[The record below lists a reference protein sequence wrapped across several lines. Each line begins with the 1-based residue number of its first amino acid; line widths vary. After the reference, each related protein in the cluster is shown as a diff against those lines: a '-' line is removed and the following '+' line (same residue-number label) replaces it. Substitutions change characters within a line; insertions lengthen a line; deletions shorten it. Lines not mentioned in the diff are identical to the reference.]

1 MHKPQWVEKSIIPT
15 FHKVVYYLYP
25 RYINMFTFTYVF
37 ARYFI
42 NLYMILKIEKITRG
56 NKNVPLEMISIQCT
70 QRPFGGKPIRTL
82 MMDGHKNQ
90 INQGMGMMDRIHYKK
105 KS

>member
-1 MHKPQWVEKSIIPT
+1 MTTNIIC
-15 FHKVVYYLYP
+15 YYLYP

-56 NKNVPLEMISIQCT
+56 NKNVPLEMISIHVHSVLLEEN
-70 QRPFGGKPIRTL
+70 RSEL
-82 MMDGHKNQ
+82 L
-90 INQGMGMMDRIHYKK
+90 
-105 KS
+105 

>member
-1 MHKPQWVEKSIIPT
+1 MTTNILCYH
-15 FHKVVYYLYP
+15 LYP

-56 NKNVPLEMISIQCT
+56 NKNVPLEMISIHVHSVLLEEN
-70 QRPFGGKPIRTL
+70 RSEL
-82 MMDGHKNQ
+82 L
-90 INQGMGMMDRIHYKK
+90 
-105 KS
+105 

>member
-1 MHKPQWVEKSIIPT
+1 MTMTTNIT
-15 FHKVVYYLYP
+15 RYYLYP

-56 NKNVPLEMISIQCT
+56 NKNVPLEMISIHVHSVLLEENRSELLWWMVT
-70 QRPFGGKPIRTL
+70 KI
-82 MMDGHKNQ
+82 K
-90 INQGMGMMDRIHYKK
+90 
-105 KS
+105 